1 GERFGGRGL
10 TPKMLALLLL
20 PLGLVLPRLQDPVP
34 PPPPP
39 PPEKEGTPESGP
51 APSPETQRLMNEIN
65 DLIEKVQ
72 DGFKTTDQAVNL
84 AREAADQAREDD
96 SDFRQQLA
104 QASDKAQALLDQM
117 EELLAKL
124 PESESKGGGG
134 GSSQSA
140 ANPPPD
146 GQGGSGRVPA
156 SDPGRQEMAPG
167 AQEKARDGQKNKD
180 DPDSPQGSRDKGEE
194 GNGAL
199 PPEELLRR
207 RMFLDLRKGFW
218 GALPPRLQGA
228 LENANAEDLPLRYRR
243 WLVEFHRRSSGGRP

>member
-1 GERFGGRGL
+1 
-10 TPKMLALLLL
+10 MLALLLL
-20 PLGLVLPRLQDPVP
+20 PLGLALPRFQDPVP
-34 PPPPP
+34 PPPVPAP
-39 PPEKEGTPESGP
+39 GKKGTPESGP
-51 APSPETQRLMNEIN
+51 APSPETQSLMNEIN

-72 DGFKTTDQAVNL
+72 DDFKATDQAVNL
-84 AREAADQAREDD
+84 ARDAADQAGEDD
-96 SDFRQQLA
+96 SGFRQQIA
-104 QASDKAQALLDQM
+104 QASEKAQTLLDRM

-140 ANPPPD
+140 ADPPPD
-146 GQGGSGRVPA
+146 GQGGNGRAPA

-167 AQEKARDGQKNKD
+167 AQKKAQDGKK
-180 DPDSPQGSRDKGEE
+180 DPDSPQGSREKGEQ
-194 GNGAL
+194 GKGAL
-199 PPEELLRR
+199 RPEELLRQ

-243 WLVEFHRRSSGGRP
+243 WLVEFHRRSSAERP

>member
-1 GERFGGRGL
+1 
-10 TPKMLALLLL
+10 MLALLLL
-20 PLGLVLPRLQDPVP
+20 PLGLALPRFQDPVP
-34 PPPPP
+34 PHPVPA
-39 PPEKEGTPESGP
+39 PEKKGSPESGP
-51 APSPETQRLMNEIN
+51 APNPETQNLMNEIN

-72 DGFKTTDQAVNL
+72 DGFKATDQAVNL
-84 AREAADQAREDD
+84 ARDAADQTGEDD
-96 SDFRQQLA
+96 SGFRQQLA
-104 QASDKAQALLDQM
+104 QASGKAQALLDRM

-140 ANPPPD
+140 ANPPPE
-146 GQGGSGRVPA
+146 GQGGNGRAPA

-167 AQEKARDGQKNKD
+167 AQKKVQDGEKNKE
-180 DPDSPQGSRDKGEE
+180 DPDSPQGSREKGEE
-194 GNGAL
+194 GKAAL
-199 PPEELLRR
+199 APEELLRR

-243 WLVEFHRRSSGGRP
+243 WLVEFHRRSSSERP